1 MLILELA
8 YAYTLIMTQ
17 EYHLP
22 PLLRH
27 APRTRIAVGAIAL
40 AGRGCG
46 LYIKGRRR
54 LLIAHSDIGAFC
66 PLFAGKMRPY
76 FCSHLAPRHDMGYL
90 RPVKKPG
97 LIGLS
102 ADPY

>member
-40 AGRGCG
+40 AGQGCG
-46 LYIKGRRR
+46 LV
-54 LLIAHSDIGAFC
+54 F
-66 PLFAGKMRPY
+66 M
-76 FCSHLAPRHDMGYL
+76 L
-90 RPVKKPG
+90 RFRVVF
-97 LIGLS
+97 
-102 ADPY
+102 